1 MILLRIFTTEKMK
14 EAERLSNEMGVTYQ
28 RLMENAGCAAAS
40 FIRKTLKNLEGRN
53 CMVFCG
59 SGNNGGDGFVA
70 ARKLFEEKANVIVI
84 LCGGLPK
91 SDEAKYMYSCLIS
104 AGITVFDFMED
115 RSKVEQFIGGA
126 EVIIDALFGTGFRGE
141 FRAPFDEVAAMIN
154 SAGAIKFSFDVPSG
168 INAETGEAAKGSVKA
183 DYTVAFGGRKPGHL
197 LLPGKEFCG
206 NTADVDIGI
215 PHEVLSQIPENCF
228 EVGDDIVFSSI
239 KKRRLYT
246 NKGSYGKLLCVT
258 GSENYIGA
266 AAISAL
272 SALRAGAGIVTV
284 ATTKYVAGAISSK
297 VPEATFIPLPESE
310 NGRIDIS
317 SEKAK
322 EKLLPVLKNYDAVLI
337 GCGLGL
343 GEETGA
349 LVEFVIRNA
358 EGTLIIDADGLNT
371 IAMDMELLSKA
382 KKTPIITPHMGEM
395 ARLSGKTVQDII
407 SERLDIATEIS
418 KKYRAVTV
426 LKDASTVI
434 TAPNGDIYFSPTGNP
449 GLAKGGSGDCLAGI
463 IASLAAQG
471 YIETASAVCGVY
483 LHGTAADM
491 AAKELSEY
499 SMLPSDIPAY
509 LSKLFAEKE
518 L

>member
-1 MILLRIFTTEKMK
+1 MK
-14 EAERLSNEMGVTYQ
+14 EAERLSDEMGVTYR
-28 RLMENAGCAAAS
+28 RLMENAGCAASS
-40 FIRKTLKNLEGRN
+40 FIRKTLKTVGGRN
-53 CMVFCG
+53 FMIFCG

-70 ARKLFEEKANVIVI
+70 SRKLFEEGANVIVI

-104 AGITVFDFMED
+104 AGITVLDYNED
-115 RSKVEQFIGGA
+115 KAKIEEFIGGA
-126 EVIIDALFGTGFRGE
+126 EVIIDALFGTGFCGE

-154 SAGAIKFSFDVPSG
+154 SSSTVKISFDVPSG
-168 INAETGEAAKGSVKA
+168 VNAETGEAAIGSVKA

-197 LLPGKEFCG
+197 LLPGKEYCG
-206 NTADVDIGI
+206 NTAEVDIGI
-215 PHEVLSQIPENCF
+215 PHEVLSEIAENCF
-228 EVGDDIVFSSI
+228 EVGEDIVFSSI
-239 KKRRLYT
+239 RKRRRYT

-258 GSENYIGA
+258 GSENYSGA

-272 SALRAGAGIVTV
+272 SALRAGTGIVTV
-284 ATTKYVAGAISSK
+284 ATTKYVAGAISAR

-317 SEKAK
+317 SYEAK
-322 EKLLPVLKNYDAVLI
+322 QKLLPVLEKYDAVLL

-343 GEETGA
+343 GDEIKE
-349 LVEFVIRNA
+349 LVEFVLENA
-358 EGTLIIDADGLNT
+358 NGTVIIDADGINT
-371 IAMDMELLSKA
+371 VSEFPEIILKA
-382 KKTPIITPHMGEM
+382 KRTPIITPHMGEM
-395 ARLSGKTVQDII
+395 ARLTGKAVPDII
-407 SERLDIATEIS
+407 KERLSLSVEFS
-418 KKYRAVTV
+418 KKYKAVTV
-426 LKDASTVI
+426 LKDASTI
-434 TAPNGDIYFSPTGNP
+434 ISAPNGDVYFSPTGNP

-499 SMLPSDIPAY
+499 AMLPSDIPDY
-509 LSKLFAEKE
+509 LCKLFAERK

>member
-1 MILLRIFTTEKMK
+1 MK
-14 EAERLSNEMGVTYQ
+14 EAERLSNEMGVTYR

-40 FIRKTLKNLEGRN
+40 FIRKTLKTAEGRN
-53 CMVFCG
+53 FMIFCG

-70 ARKLFEEKANVIVI
+70 ARKLFEEGANVIVI

-104 AGITVFDFMED
+104 AGITVLDYNED
-115 RSKVEQFIGGA
+115 RPKVEEFIGGA
-126 EVIIDALFGTGFRGE
+126 NVIIDALFGTGFYGE
-141 FRAPFDEVAAMIN
+141 FRSPFDEVAAMIN
-154 SAGAIKFSFDVPSG
+154 SSSAVKISFDVPSG
-168 INAETGEAAKGSVKA
+168 VNAETGEAAIGSVKA

-197 LLPGKEFCG
+197 LLPGKEYCG
-206 NTADVDIGI
+206 NTAEVDIGI
-215 PHEVLSQIPENCF
+215 PHEVLSEIPENCF
-228 EVGDDIVFSSI
+228 EVGEDIVFSSI
-239 KKRRLYT
+239 RKRRRYT

-258 GSENYIGA
+258 GSENYSGA

-284 ATTKYVAGAISSK
+284 ATTKYVAGAISAR

-317 SEKAK
+317 SYEAK
-322 EKLLPVLKNYDAVLI
+322 QKLLPALEKYDAVLL

-343 GEETGA
+343 GDETKA
-349 LVEFVIRNA
+349 LVEFVLENTS
-358 EGTLIIDADGLNT
+358 GTLIIDADGIN
-371 IAMDMELLSKA
+371 AVAAFPELLLKA
-382 KKTPIITPHMGEM
+382 KKTPIITPHIGEM
-395 ARLSGKTVQDII
+395 ARLTGTAIPDII
-407 SERLDIATEIS
+407 KERLSLSVELS

-426 LKDASTVI
+426 LKDASTI
-434 TAPNGDIYFSPTGNP
+434 ISAPNGDVYFSPTGNP

-499 SMLPSDIPAY
+499 AMLPSDIPDY
-509 LSKLFAEKE
+509 LCRLFAERK